1 MCCVHNRRALISA
14 TTVMAL
20 LPVAV
25 AQSELQTRT
34 LVINGQSGKA
44 VIYRINNQSFI
55 DLESLAR
62 IGNGSVSFRGE
73 QIILTLPSSAAATV
87 PDSTPPNEGM
97 TRPFMTSA
105 VQDLALIKD
114 WHTKLAYAI
123 QRGIPGDG
131 SRIVVLH
138 DRAAEGLR
146 LASVDASSHSD
157 RQALQLLT
165 NNFNQ
170 VDQWKR
176 KLVDARKS
184 MSSANYSLTPEALEK
199 DSEYQKIVSCNQ
211 FLGTMLT
218 GGQYQDTSSC
228 H

>member
-1 MCCVHNRRALISA
+1 MSCVHNRSALISA
-14 TTVMAL
+14 TAVMAL
-20 LPVAV
+20 LPVVV

-62 IGNGSVSFRGE
+62 IGNGSVSFHGD
-73 QIILTLPSSAAATV
+73 QIILTLPSSAAAAV
-87 PDSTPPNEGM
+87 PDSTLPHEGM
-97 TRPFMTSA
+97 TRPFMSSA

-184 MSSANYSLTPEALEK
+184 MSSANYSLTPDALEK

-218 GGQYQDTSSC
+218 GGQYQDNASC